1 MARNSKAITDKIPLL
16 NSEETKDSQCE
27 VKVMFQP
34 TIEKQSYEV
43 VLLVSEELR
52 VEVFVQNVIR
62 DLNLKLK
69 QQRKGYIMQPSAQH
83 YSVFLGN
90 DWTL

>member
-1 MARNSKAITDKIPLL
+1 M
-16 NSEETKDSQCE
+16 
-27 VKVMFQP
+27 
-34 TIEKQSYEV
+34 
-43 VLLVSEELR
+43 LLVSEELR

-83 YSVFLGN
+83 YSIFLGN